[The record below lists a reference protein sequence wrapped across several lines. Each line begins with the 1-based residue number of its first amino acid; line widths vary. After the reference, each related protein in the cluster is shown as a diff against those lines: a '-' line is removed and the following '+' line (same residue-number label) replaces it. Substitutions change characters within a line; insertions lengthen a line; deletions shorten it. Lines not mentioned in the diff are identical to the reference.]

1 MTETVD
7 PNQFLKKWS
16 IRFLKTGVFL
26 SIVLAF
32 YVIYTDAWVQ
42 SRMTGQKWETPVK
55 VFARPLSLFQHK
67 FLPKNELVEELKILN
82 YRKVSNI
89 KEPGEY
95 SVSNN
100 TVEVYRR
107 EFINVEGLVSAK
119 KIQINFDSNSGNYR
133 IDSAMRMH
141 KGEWLLSSIET
152 LDPLL
157 ISRKTN
163 SSNEDRDI
171 INLATVPEWMID
183 TLLVVE
189 DRNFYHHHGVSPF
202 AILRALWANLMAGRK
217 VQGGSTLTQQL
228 AKNLLLNNNEKT
240 YLRKFK
246 EAITAL
252 ILDYRFSKDDILEAY
267 FNEIYLGQNGNRAVH
282 GFALASKFYFSKP
295 LVELEQHE
303 FALLVAIVKGPS
315 YYNPTRHPERAKERR
330 DLVLQLM
337 VSENVTDSADYEK
350 YIVKPMVLK
359 PSKSKGRALYPDYMA
374 LVERELKV
382 LEVSEYSADG
392 LLVFTGLDPVLQ
404 KNYQKLFGRSISKL
418 EKKYKLKDV
427 NGAAVSIDT
436 TNASVLALIGDKNPN
451 AFGFNRAL
459 DTNRNIGSLIK
470 PAIYLTALKSKDY
483 SFASVLPNKS
493 ITMKNNQ
500 GKEWQP
506 QNYDKTTSET
516 VLLQQGLVKSLNL
529 PTVHL
534 GMEVG
539 LNSVISTLKSL
550 GVDQHIP
557 KYPSILLGA
566 VPMSPL
572 NVAKMLQPIAS
583 YGQKL
588 TVSAV
593 LTVTDINGF
602 TIWSKSKEVSQV
614 TDYSTSYI
622 LNEGLK
628 QVTQNGTAKRIG
640 MYYPKVQYAGKT
652 GTTDDLRDS
661 WFMGFDQN
669 KLTTIWIG
677 KDDNSPVKLTGSQGA
692 LTVFL
697 DLQAAR
703 KAESIT
709 TPKPNDVEVHPVDL
723 NTGEVLS
730 GECGDFVLLPL
741 RKAEVASKSDQIKEC
756 PSFFDFLK

>member
-1 MTETVD
+1 MTQAVD

-26 SIVLAF
+26 SILLAF
-32 YVIYTDAWVQ
+32 YVIYMDAWVQ
-42 SRMTGQKWETPVK
+42 TRMTGQKWETPVK
-55 VFARPLSLFQHK
+55 VFARPLSLYQHK
-67 FLPKNELVEELKILN
+67 FLPQNELVAELKILN
-82 YRKVSNI
+82 YSKVSTI
-89 KEPGEY
+89 EKPGQY
-95 SVSNN
+95 SVGNN
-100 TVEVYRR
+100 SVEVYRR
-107 EFINVEGLVSAK
+107 EFIGVDEQYPAK
-119 KIQINFDSNSGNYR
+119 KIQVNFGSNNNDSRIESVMWVHEGN
-133 IDSAMRMH
+133 
-141 KGEWLLSSIET
+141 WLLSSVET

-163 SSNEDRDI
+163 SNNEDRDI

-202 AILRALWANLMAGRK
+202 AILRALWTNLLAGRK

-228 AKNLLLNNNEKT
+228 AKNLLLNDNRKT

-315 YYNPTRHPERAKERR
+315 YYNPERHPERAKERR
-330 DLVLQLM
+330 DLVMQLM

-350 YIVKPMVLK
+350 YIAKPMVLK
-359 PSKSKGRALYPDYMA
+359 QSKSKGRTLYPSYMQ
-374 LVERELKV
+374 LVERELKA
-382 LEVSEYSADG
+382 LEVNEYNADG

-404 KNYQKLFGRSISKL
+404 KNYQKLFGRSINKL
-418 EKKYKLKDV
+418 ENRYGLKNV
-427 NGAAVSIDT
+427 NGAVVSVN
-436 TNASVLALIGDKNPN
+436 NADASISALVGDKNPN

-459 DTNRNIGSLIK
+459 DTNRNIGSLVK
-470 PAIYLTALKSKDY
+470 PAIYLTALKSNDY
-483 SFASVLPNKS
+483 NFASVLSNQP

-500 GKEWQP
+500 GDQWQP
-506 QNYDKTTSET
+506 QNYDKTTSES
-516 VLLQQGLVKSLNL
+516 VLLQQGLVNSLNL

-534 GMEVG
+534 GLDLG

-566 VPMSPL
+566 VPMSPV

-588 TVSAV
+588 TTSAII
-593 LTVTDINGF
+593 TVTDVNGF
-602 TIWSKSKEVSQV
+602 TIWTKSKKVSQV
-614 TDYSTSYI
+614 ADYSTSYI

-628 QVTQNGTAKRIG
+628 QVTKNGTAKRIG
-640 MYYPKVQYAGKT
+640 MYYPHVQYAGKT

-703 KAESIT
+703 KSESIT
-709 TPKPNDVEVHPVDL
+709 TPKPNDVAIHPVDL
-723 NTGEVLS
+723 TTGEILS
-730 GECGDFVLLPL
+730 GECGDFVTLAM
-741 RKAEVASKSDQIKEC
+741 KKSQVKNIKEC

>member
-1 MTETVD
+1 MTESVD
-7 PNQFLKKWS
+7 PNQFIKKWS
-16 IRFLKTGVFL
+16 YRCLKIGIFV

-32 YVIYTDAWVQ
+32 YVIYMDAWVQ
-42 SRMTGQKWETPVK
+42 TRMSGQKWETPVK
-55 VFARPLSLFQHK
+55 VFARPLSLYQHK
-67 FLPKNELVEELKILN
+67 FLPQSELVTELKILN
-82 YRKVSNI
+82 YRKVNTVT
-89 KEPGEY
+89 EPGQY
-95 SVSNN
+95 SVSGSS
-100 TVEVYRR
+100 VEFYRR
-107 EFINVEGLVSAK
+107 EFINVGEQLLPQKIKVKFEDNRILSAH
-119 KIQINFDSNSGNYR
+119 
-133 IDSAMRMH
+133 RMND
-141 KGEWLLSSIET
+141 GEWLLSSIET

-163 SSNEDRDI
+163 SDNEDRDI

-189 DRNFYHHHGVSPF
+189 DRDFYHHHGVSPF
-202 AILRALWANLMAGRK
+202 AIIRALWANLIAGRK

-228 AKNLLLNNNEKT
+228 AKNLLLNDSRKT

-303 FALLVAIVKGPS
+303 FALLVAMVKGPS
-315 YYNPTRHPERAKERR
+315 YYNPTRHVERTKKRR

-337 VSENVTDSADYEK
+337 VSENVSDSADYEK
-350 YIVKPMVLK
+350 YITKPMVITQ
-359 PSKSKGRALYPDYMA
+359 SKSKGRALYPAYMQ
-374 LVERELKV
+374 LVERELKA
-382 LEVSEYSADG
+382 LDIDEYNANG

-404 KNYQKLFGRSISKL
+404 KNYQKLFGRSINKL
-418 EKKYKLKDV
+418 EKKYGLKGI
-427 NGAAVSIDT
+427 NGAVVSVDHA
-436 TNASVLALIGDKNPN
+436 NASISALVGDKNPN
-451 AFGFNRAL
+451 SFGFNRAL
-459 DTNRNIGSLIK
+459 DANRNIGSLVK
-470 PAIYLTALKSKDY
+470 PAIYLTALKSHSY
-483 SFASVLPNKS
+483 NLATVLPNKA
-493 ITMKNNQ
+493 IVMKNNRGQ
-500 GKEWQP
+500 EWQP
-506 QNYDKTTSET
+506 QNYDKTTSES
-516 VLLQQGLVKSLNL
+516 VLLQQGLVNSLNL

-534 GMEVG
+534 GMELG

-550 GVDQHIP
+550 GVEQHIP

-566 VPMSPL
+566 VPMSPV

-588 TVSAV
+588 TTSAV
-593 LTVTDINGF
+593 ISVTDVNGF
-602 TIWSKSKEVSQV
+602 EIWNKPKKVVEIA
-614 TDYSTSYI
+614 DYATSYI

-628 QVTQNGTAKRIG
+628 QVTQVGTAKRIG
-640 MYYPKVQYAGKT
+640 MYYPHVQYAGKT

-677 KDDNSPVKLTGSQGA
+677 KDDNSPVELTGSQGA

-703 KAESIT
+703 KAETIS
-709 TPKPNDVEVHPVDL
+709 TPKPNDIDIHPFAVI
-723 NTGEVLS
+723 TGETLS
-730 GECGDFVLLPL
+730 GECGEFIVLPIQ
-741 RKAEVASKSDQIKEC
+741 KSKVKDIKQC

>member
-1 MTETVD
+1 MTESVD

-16 IRFLKTGVFL
+16 IRFLKVSVL
-26 SIVLAF
+26 VSIVLAF
-32 YVIYTDAWVQ
+32 YVIYMDAWVQ
-42 SRMTGQKWETPVK
+42 TRMTGQKWETPVK
-55 VFARPLSLFQHK
+55 VFARPLTLYQQK
-67 FLPKNELVEELKILN
+67 FLPKNELVAELKILS
-82 YRKVSNI
+82 YRPVDNVV
-89 KEPGEY
+89 EPGEF
-95 SVSNN
+95 SVSGQ

-107 EFINVEGLVSAK
+107 GFIYVDETLEPKKLKIEFNENRIVST
-119 KIQINFDSNSGNYR
+119 QREQDGQ
-133 IDSAMRMH
+133 
-141 KGEWLLSSIET
+141 WLLSSIES

-163 SSNEDRDI
+163 SKNEDRDI

-189 DRNFYHHHGVSPF
+189 DKNFYHHHGVSPF
-202 AILRALWANLMAGRK
+202 AILRALWANLVAGRK

-228 AKNLLLNNNEKT
+228 AKNLLLNDNRKT

-267 FNEIYLGQNGNRAVH
+267 FNEIYLGQNGSRAVH

-295 LVELEQHE
+295 LVELQQHE
-303 FALLVAIVKGPS
+303 FALLIAIVKGPS
-315 YYNPTRHPERAKERR
+315 YYNPTRHAERAKKRR

-337 VSENVTDSADYEK
+337 VSDNVMDSAEYEK
-350 YIVKPMVLK
+350 YIVKPMVLRQQK
-359 PSKSKGRALYPDYMA
+359 TKGRDLYPAYMQ
-374 LVERELKV
+374 LVERELKE
-382 LEVSEYSADG
+382 LEVDEYSANG

-404 KNYQKLFGRSISKL
+404 KNYQKLFGRSVRKL
-418 EKKYKLKDV
+418 EKKYRLKDI
-427 NGAAVSIDT
+427 NGAVVSIDNS
-436 TNASVLALIGDKNPN
+436 NASIMALVGDKNPN
-451 AFGFNRAL
+451 SFGFNRAL
-459 DTNRNIGSLIK
+459 DANRNIGSLVK
-470 PAIYLTALKSKDY
+470 PAIYLTALRSQKY
-483 SFASVLPNKS
+483 NFASVLSNQPIK
-493 ITMKNNQ
+493 MENNQ

-506 QNYDKTTSET
+506 QNYDKTTSES
-516 VLLQQGLVKSLNL
+516 VLLQQGLVNSINL

-534 GMEVG
+534 GLELG
-539 LNSVISTLKSL
+539 LDNVISTLNSL
-550 GVDQHIP
+550 GVEQRIP
-557 KYPSILLGA
+557 QYPSILLGA

-588 TVSAV
+588 TSSAI
-593 LTVTDINGF
+593 LDVTDVNGF
-602 TIWSKSKEVSQV
+602 SIWSKSKEVIEIA
-614 TDYSTSYI
+614 DYSTSYL

-628 QVTQNGTAKRIG
+628 QVTRVGTGKRLG
-640 MYYPKVQYAGKT
+640 MYYPHVQYAGKT
-652 GTTDDLRDS
+652 GTTDDSRDS

-692 LTVFL
+692 VTIFL

-703 KAESIT
+703 KAESII
-709 TPKPNDVEVHPVDL
+709 TPKPNDIDVYPVDM
-723 NTGEVLS
+723 NTGQVLS
-730 GECGDFVLLPL
+730 GECGDFVLLPI
-741 RKAEVASKSDQIKEC
+741 RKTEVSSNSDKIKEC

>member
-1 MTETVD
+1 MTESVD

-16 IRFLKTGVFL
+16 VRFLKVIVL
-26 SIVLAF
+26 VSIVLAF
-32 YVIYTDAWVQ
+32 YVIYMDAWVQ
-42 SRMTGQKWETPVK
+42 TRMTGQKWETPVK
-55 VFARPLSLFQHK
+55 VFARPLTLYQHK
-67 FLPKNELVEELKILN
+67 FLPKNELVAELKILS
-82 YRKVSNI
+82 YRQVDNAV
-89 KEPGEY
+89 EPGQY
-95 SVSNN
+95 SVSGQ

-107 EFINVEGLVSAK
+107 GFIYVDDQLEPKKLKVEFSDDRIVSA
-119 KIQINFDSNSGNYR
+119 QREQDGQ
-133 IDSAMRMH
+133 
-141 KGEWLLSSIET
+141 WLLSSIES

-163 SSNEDRDI
+163 SKNEDRDI

-189 DRNFYHHHGVSPF
+189 DKNFYHHHGVSPF
-202 AILRALWANLMAGRK
+202 AILRALWANLVAGRK

-228 AKNLLLNNNEKT
+228 AKNLLLNDNRKT

-267 FNEIYLGQNGNRAVH
+267 FNEIYLGQNGSRAVH

-295 LVELEQHE
+295 LVELQQHE
-303 FALLVAIVKGPS
+303 FALLIAIVKGPS
-315 YYNPTRHPERAKERR
+315 YYNPTRHVERAKKRR

-337 VSENVTDSADYEK
+337 VSENVIDSAEYEK
-350 YIVKPMVLK
+350 YIVKPMVIRQQK
-359 PSKSKGRALYPDYMA
+359 TKGRELYPAYMQ
-374 LVERELKV
+374 LVERELKE
-382 LEVSEYSADG
+382 LEVDEYSANG

-404 KNYQKLFGRSISKL
+404 KNYQKLFGRSVRKL
-418 EKKYKLKDV
+418 ENKYSLKDI
-427 NGAAVSIDT
+427 NGAVVSIDNS
-436 TNASVLALIGDKNPN
+436 NASIMALVGDKNPN
-451 AFGFNRAL
+451 SFGFNRAL
-459 DTNRNIGSLIK
+459 DANRNIGSLVK
-470 PAIYLTALKSKDY
+470 PVIYLTALQSKKY
-483 SFASVLPNKS
+483 NFASVLSNKALA
-493 ITMKNNQ
+493 MKNNQ
-500 GKEWQP
+500 GDQWQP
-506 QNYDKTTSET
+506 QNYDKTTSES
-516 VLLQQGLVKSLNL
+516 VLLQQGLVNSINL

-534 GMEVG
+534 GLELG
-539 LNSVISTLKSL
+539 LDKVISTLNSL
-550 GVDQHIP
+550 GVEQNIP

-588 TVSAV
+588 TSSAI
-593 LTVTDINGF
+593 LDVTDVNGF
-602 TIWSKSKEVSQV
+602 SIWSKSKDVTEVA
-614 TDYSTSYI
+614 DYSTSYL

-628 QVTQNGTAKRIG
+628 QVTEVGTGKRLG
-640 MYYPKVQYAGKT
+640 MYYPHVQYAGKT
-652 GTTDDLRDS
+652 GTTDDSRDS

-692 LTVFL
+692 VTIFL

-703 KAESIT
+703 KAESIV
-709 TPKPNDVEVHPVDL
+709 TPKPNDIDVYPVDL
-723 NTGEVLS
+723 NTGEILS
-730 GECGDFVLLPL
+730 GECGDYILLPI